1 MIDMSKIKV
10 INNGAVHYGE
20 SLALQQSLFDS
31 AIEAKHLN
39 KEVQHHLIF
48 NEHYPV
54 ITLGKHADKN
64 NILYSKE
71 YLAQH
76 GIELFQIQRGGD
88 VTYHGPGQWTIYPI
102 FDLEELG
109 IGIKDYVSALEEV
122 AIRVAEKYQI
132 KAERIHGASG
142 VWIIDEKGNANK
154 LCAIGI
160 QASRYITMHGIA
172 FNVSTSPNAF
182 SIINPCGFT
191 DKGVTNLCL
200 ESGQDIS
207 MEQAKQDLLEQFAS
221 VFDKELIY

>member
-1 MIDMSKIKV
+1 MNIKV
-10 INNGAVHYGE
+10 IDNGKIHYGE
-20 SLALQQSLFDS
+20 SLAHQQSFFDL
-31 AIEAKHLN
+31 ALEAKHL
-39 KEVQHHLIF
+39 KEEVQHHLIF

-54 ITLGKHADKN
+54 LTLGKHADQN

-71 YLAQH
+71 YLEQH
-76 GIELFQIQRGGD
+76 GMELFQIQRGGD

-109 IGIKDYVSALEEV
+109 IGIRDYVDALEEV
-122 AIRVAEKYQI
+122 AIRVAAKYNI
-132 KAERIHGASG
+132 VAERIKGASG
-142 VWIIDEKGNANK
+142 VWINGEGGRTNK

-172 FNVSTSPNAF
+172 FNVSTDPKAF
-182 SIINPCGFT
+182 SVINPCGFT

-207 MEQAKQDLLEQFAS
+207 MEQAKQDLLAQFAL
-221 VFDKELIY
+221 VFKRELIF

>member
-1 MIDMSKIKV
+1 MMKKIIVIDNGKI
-10 INNGAVHYGE
+10 HYSA
-20 SLALQQSLFDS
+20 SLAHQQSLFDN

-39 KEVQHHLIF
+39 KEVQHHLVF

-54 ITLGKHADKN
+54 LTLGKHADQN
-64 NILYSKE
+64 NILFSKE
-71 YLAQH
+71 YLEQH

-109 IGIKDYVSALEEV
+109 IGIRDYVDALEEV
-122 AIRVAEKYQI
+122 AIRVAAKYGIQ
-132 KAERIHGASG
+132 AGRIHGASG
-142 VWIIDEKGNANK
+142 VWITNESRRANK

-172 FNVSTSPNAF
+172 FNVSTDPKAF
-182 SIINPCGFT
+182 NIINPCGFT

-200 ESGQDIS
+200 EAGLDIS
-207 MEQAKQDLLEQFAS
+207 MEQAKQDLLDQFAS
-221 VFDKELIY
+221 VFQRELEY